1 MKLAHRL
8 AVGLLLVA
16 LSASSARAEGRT
28 FGIEAGAD
36 AATLSPPGAGET
48 LTMRPGMV
56 IGFYTV
62 IPILK
67 SVSFVP
73 ELLYVQKYTQRTVG
87 STSTDLQI
95 DYVELPLLAKMPL
108 FWGTYI
114 TEGVSLGFPVQ
125 MRGGP
130 APNLAQ
136 ITSPD
141 VAVVIGGGYNIRKK
155 LAIEF
160 RYDGGLR
167 RVVTLDTAPVQRT
180 RAYMV
185 LAKLHL

>member
-1 MKLAHRL
+1 MQCAHRL
-8 AVGLLLVA
+8 AAGLFLVA
-16 LSASSARAEGRT
+16 LSASPARAESGT
-28 FGIEAGAD
+28 FGIAAGAD
-36 AATLSPPGAGET
+36 AATLSPPAPGET
-48 LTMRPGMV
+48 LTMRPGLV
-56 IGFYTV
+56 IGVYAV

-73 ELLYVQKYTQRTVG
+73 ELLYVQKYTRRTID
-87 STSTDLQI
+87 STSTDLRI
-95 DYVELPLLAKMPL
+95 EYLELPLLAKMPL

-141 VAVVIGGGYNIRKK
+141 VAIVIGGGYDIRKK

-167 RVVTLDTAPVQRT
+167 RVVALDTAPVQRT

-185 LAKLHL
+185 IAKLHL